1 MYCFIPRNETDNLI
15 IDKIILVTKFVYLL
29 LIVTNYI
36 DFIFSVILL
45 HIYRILLLNTLILY
59 CIALYLI
66 LNLLAYI

>member
-59 CIALYLI
+59 WIALYLI

>member
-1 MYCFIPRNETDNLI
+1 VYCFIPRNETDNLI